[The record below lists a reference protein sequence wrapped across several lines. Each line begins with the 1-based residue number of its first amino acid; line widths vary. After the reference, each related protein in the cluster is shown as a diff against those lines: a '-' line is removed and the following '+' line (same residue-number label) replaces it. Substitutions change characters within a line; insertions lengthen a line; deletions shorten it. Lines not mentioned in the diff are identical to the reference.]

1 MMDYWSKQGGGDFT
15 SRVTLANVNHRD
27 TENEKKKKIPVS
39 GKIPQ
44 LSTLLPIFRSPE
56 LIQLN
61 KAFLIDSDTKPAV
74 LDMLAHGLRGD

>member
-1 MMDYWSKQGGGDFT
+1 MGLNMGGDFT

-27 TENEKKKKIPVS
+27 TTKRKIVFPVS